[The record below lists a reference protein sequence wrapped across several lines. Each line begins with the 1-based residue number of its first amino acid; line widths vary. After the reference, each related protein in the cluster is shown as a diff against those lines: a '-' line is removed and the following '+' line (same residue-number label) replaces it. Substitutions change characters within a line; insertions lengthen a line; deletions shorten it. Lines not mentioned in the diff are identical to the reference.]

1 MTHFSSL
8 RAPAVAVAAATALI
22 LTGCTGG
29 APGSS
34 ADDNTLRY
42 LVEQPEDP
50 AALKA
55 LEDHIAEWS
64 EDSGIDVTVEA
75 MPFDT
80 LRTVL
85 QTQLRSG
92 EGPDVFNWGS
102 GPGFGG
108 AFAEAGLLY
117 DLTDAYAE
125 YDWPIYEFAKERVTF
140 EDMLYGIP
148 GEMETI
154 GVFYNKDLFA
164 EHGIDAPENLADL
177 DAASK
182 KLADAGIIPIA
193 ASDQEGW
200 QGGHLLSMALSSR
213 VGSAGMDALVSGEAS
228 WDSPD
233 VVASLQ
239 LWQDYLES
247 GYLPEFPTSLSY
259 DGASALF
266 YSGDAAM
273 VPTGSW
279 LISAIDENADFEVG
293 YVPFPAEGDAGIFAG
308 GLGSGPMISATTAN
322 PDAALELVDFLAS
335 PEHGQWMVE
344 NLNVIPPQPINAD
357 DVDVSP
363 LFRQVL
369 DDTAKVSEGTGDFGY
384 NIDVLMSDEFNEAM
398 LDGVAAILS
407 GQMNADQVAAQMQAA
422 ASQ

>member
-1 MTHFSSL
+1 MHTFSL
-8 RAPAVAVAAATALI
+8 RAPAVIATAAAVLI
-22 LTGCTGG
+22 LAGCTGG
-29 APGSS
+29 GTGSG
-34 ADDNTLRY
+34 ADDDTLRY

-50 AALKA
+50 AALQA
-55 LEDHIAEWS
+55 LEDHIAEFS
-64 EDSGIDVTVEA
+64 ESSGIDIEVEA

-85 QTQLRSG
+85 QTQLQSG

-140 EDMLYGIP
+140 EDTLYGIP

-154 GVFYNKDLFA
+154 GLFYNADLFA
-164 EHGIDAPENLADL
+164 EHGITPPEDLAGL
-177 DAASK
+177 EAASQ
-182 KLADAGIIPIA
+182 KLADAGITPIA

-213 VGSAGMDALVSGEAS
+213 VGSTGMDDLISGEAS

-239 LWQDYLES
+239 LWQDYLDK

-259 DGASALF
+259 DGANALF

-279 LISAIDENADFEVG
+279 LISEIDDNADFEVG
-293 YVPFPAEGDAGIFAG
+293 YIPFPAEDGPGIFAG
-308 GLGSGPMISATTAN
+308 GLGSGPMISAGTTKL
-322 PDAALELVDFLAS
+322 DAALEFVDYLAS
-335 PEHGQWMVE
+335 PEHAQWMVE
-344 NLNVIPPQPINAD
+344 NLNVIPPQPID
-357 DVDVSP
+357 DAAVDVSP

-369 DDTAKVSEGTGDFGY
+369 DDTAKFSEGTGDFGY
-384 NIDVLMSDEFNEAM
+384 NIDVLTTDEFNEAM

-407 GQMNADQVAAQMQAA
+407 GQMTADEVAAQMQAVA
-422 ASQ
+422 QQ